1 MSEGFLGALGLG
13 SADALVERECL
24 LQVCGGLAG
33 VAISK
38 VAVADSYKGTC
49 FF

>member
-13 SADALVERECL
+13 SADTQADRECRPMASL
-24 LQVCGGLAG
+24 G
-33 VAISK
+33 VAITK